1 MQPQKL
7 TTHLIKRGKQ
17 MKIAKGDTVY
27 LGDGTK
33 CEYGSPVIGGGH
45 LVYILSR
52 LHDSAEEDIF
62 TVPQIVQE
70 VYPEPPISIKV
81 ERVKELDEQISDKV
95 TRLIRVQEEIREAE
109 LKRMELAKRVH
120 RVDAIQHVV
129 DFLEGRIKY
138 LVLAYGSEYNIKPFN
153 EAMEI
158 MDRYR
163 NGNGL
168 RLLSLYGNI
177 KSELSWGLNAY
188 YDGSGIETLIWPFHT
203 LEAARDFIQQKV
215 ESDADKALKQLH
227 LHRLIQF
234 EQTYYKLNKDYGF
247 DLKLPEAA
255 AAAIRKQKELN
266 LKEEINKTQ
275 DKLKTLK
282 NDLSSLE
289 PPE

>member
-1 MQPQKL
+1 
-7 TTHLIKRGKQ
+7 

-33 CEYGSPVIGGGH
+33 CEYGNQVIGGGH

-70 VYPEPPISIKV
+70 IYSSPPIAIKV
-81 ERVKELDEQISDKV
+81 ERVKELDEQISDRV
-95 TRLIRVQEEIREAE
+95 TRLIKIQEELREATYKQQE
-109 LKRMELAKRVH
+109 LGKQIT
-120 RVDAIQHVV
+120 RVDALQHVV
-129 DFLEGRIKY
+129 DFLNGRIKY
-138 LVLAYGSEYNIKPFN
+138 LVLAYGSEYNIKPFS

-177 KSELSWGLNAY
+177 KGELSWGFNAY
-188 YDGSGIETLIWPFHT
+188 SDGSGVETYIWPFHS
-203 LEAARDFIQQKV
+203 LESARDFIQKEV
-215 ESDADKALKQLH
+215 EREVDTALKKLH
-227 LHRLIQF
+227 IYHLIQY
-234 EQTYYKLNKDYGF
+234 EQTYYKLNRDYGF
-247 DLKLPEAA
+247 DLKLPPAA

-282 NDLSSLE
+282 ADLSSLE